1 MEIDHFAVV
10 DEQAGIN
17 KNPLAPQWPFR
28 LLIVGPSACGK
39 TNLVVNLL
47 LKHLH
52 FDNLFLYSK
61 HLDQAI
67 YKHLQQEVEGTY
79 SDQQNDVFEVD
90 VLNAD
95 EQNLIVF
102 DDMITAR
109 NQKVFTDFFLRG
121 RHKNSSVIYVTQSYY
136 TVPKNLRLNFNYF
149 ALFDV
154 QNGRHLEQFR
164 RDHANIN
171 KKVFTQICREAVA
184 ELYSSMVI
192 DKQTKL
198 QPLMYRKQFDGLC
211 CYK

>member
-1 MEIDHFAVV
+1 MEIDHYAVV
-10 DEQAGIN
+10 DEQTKIN

-28 LLIVGPSACGK
+28 LLIVSPSACGK
-39 TNLVVNLL
+39 TNLLVNLL
-47 LKHLH
+47 VKHLH

-67 YKHLQQEVEGTY
+67 YKHLQEQVEGTY
-79 SDQQNDVFEVD
+79 SDQQDGVVEVD
-90 VLNAD
+90 KLNAD
-95 EQNLIVF
+95 EHNLIVF
-102 DDMITAR
+102 DDMITEK

-136 TVPKNLRLNFNYF
+136 TVPKDLRLNCNYF
-149 ALFDV
+149 VLFDV
-154 QNGRHLEQFR
+154 HNGRELEQFQ
-164 RDHANIN
+164 RDHANID
-171 KKVFTQICREAVA
+171 KKVFTQLYRDAVA
-184 ELYSSMVI
+184 EPYSFMVI